1 VPATTNRRRDQTSI
15 AATYHA
21 TLAAEPRSVGAARA
35 AVVQRC
41 LQWGFG
47 SLCDDAQLIVSEL
60 VCNAV
65 RHAGTDID
73 LIIRAREH
81 GLRLEVSDGSTEQ
94 VQQRTA
100 TFLDEGGRGL
110 RLVDALATD
119 HGVRMR
125 PDGKTVWAELDTPAA

>member
-1 VPATTNRRRDQTSI
+1 MPATTHRLRDQTSA

-41 LQWGFG
+41 LQWGLG
-47 SLCDDAQLIVSEL
+47 SLSDDAQLVVSEL

-73 LIIRAREH
+73 LIIRARES
-81 GLRLEVSDGSTEQ
+81 GLRLEVSDGSTDQ
-94 VQQRTA
+94 VQPRTA

-110 RLVDALATD
+110 QLVDALASH
-119 HGVRMR
+119 HGVRLR
-125 PDGKTVWAELDTPAA
+125 PGGKTVWAELDTPAA

>member
-1 VPATTNRRRDQTSI
+1 VPATRNRYQDPTSI
-15 AATYHA
+15 ASTYRA
-21 TLAAEPRSVGAARA
+21 TLAPEPRSVGAARA

-41 LQWGFG
+41 LQWGLG

-73 LIIRAREH
+73 LIIRPLEN
-81 GLRLEVSDGSTEQ
+81 GLRMEVSDGSTEQ
-94 VQQRTA
+94 VRLRSA

-110 RLVDALATD
+110 QLVDALASD
-119 HGVRMR
+119 HGVRLH
-125 PDGKTVWAELDTPAA
+125 PGGKTVWAELDTPAA

>member
-1 VPATTNRRRDQTSI
+1 MPATTHGLRDQTSA

-41 LQWGFG
+41 LQWGLG

-65 RHAGTDID
+65 RHTGTDID
-73 LIIRAREH
+73 LIIRERDT
-81 GLRLEVSDGSTEQ
+81 GLRLEVSDGCTEQ
-94 VQQRTA
+94 VQPRIA

-110 RLVDALATD
+110 QLVDALASQ
-119 HGVRMR
+119 HGVRLR
-125 PDGKTVWAELDTPAA
+125 PGGKTVWAELDTPAA